1 MSTTSSSDP
10 QFSNNQ
16 IKNGVDERTN
26 ILEAIRHSSFDQLM
40 AAGEKWCPQT
50 LGDVLTALLTD
61 SPDTAAVR
69 QQAARVAKVQLR
81 EPDTRSRRETGA
93 LGARPTSPDGA
104 QQVQASRGQTGAT
117 GLRLSAGDQNS
128 GSAR

>member
-1 MSTTSSSDP
+1 M
-10 QFSNNQ
+10 
-16 IKNGVDERTN
+16 DERTN

-104 QQVQASRGQTGAT
+104 QDAEANNELAVTQRSGAEFNELASEVKFVDVDVVADITI
-117 GLRLSAGDQNS
+117 
-128 GSAR
+128 

>member
-1 MSTTSSSDP
+1 MGTTSSSGP
-10 QFSNNQ
+10 QFSNSEM
-16 IKNGVDERTN
+16 KNGVDERTN

-40 AAGEKWCPQT
+40 SAEEKWCPHA
-50 LGDVLTALLTD
+50 LGDVVTALLTD

-104 QQVQASRGQTGAT
+104 QHVSFI
-117 GLRLSAGDQNS
+117 NE
-128 GSAR
+128 